1 MDVKVAVQDVQILAQ
16 VLVRHVVHLTVQEIV
31 HQAVKDAHYHAQQ
44 VAVSII
50 LEAVD
55 QVALAAAALIAE
67 QDVKDVVVQQHQ
79 IDIIVIYL
87 MNMQ

>member
-1 MDVKVAVQDVQILAQ
+1 MKVAVQVAQ
-16 VLVRHVVHLTVQEIV
+16 VDVKVGAEHLALMTVQEAVIT
-31 HQAVKDAHYHAQQ
+31 HVKDAHYHAQQ

-55 QVALAAAALIAE
+55 QVALEAAALIAE
-67 QDVKDVVVQQHQ
+67 QDVKDVVLQQHQ